1 MLGPEEVANRGEKLY
16 RDQYQRQYELSHL
29 GKFLAIDVTTPN
41 GTVYLADTPEE
52 ALKTA
57 EKSNPQ
63 GFFYIVRIGFPAV
76 YRVGYRRGTSRARR
90 L

>member
-1 MLGPEEVANRGEKLY
+1 MLGPEEIASRGERLY
-16 RDQYQRQYELSHL
+16 KEHYQQRYELSHS
-29 GKFLAIDVTTPN
+29 GQYLAIDVTTLN

-63 GFFYIVRIGFPAV
+63 GFFHLVRIGFPAV
-76 YRVGYRRGTSRARR
+76 YRVGYRRGTSRGWRV
-90 L
+90 